1 MLALLPFL
9 GRNQVV
15 QLLVGLLDIL
25 LLEITLD
32 GCHFAVKSCEHTL
45 AIGLIKPLRKLYVR
59 LIVKQLVYLELRE
72 FAAKA
77 QWSLDGNIIESEIVI
92 VKYLRLH
99 LVILGSFLL
108 LESHVGFEYLLAM

>member
-15 QLLVGLLDIL
+15 QLLVSLLDAL

-32 GCHFAVKSCEHTL
+32 GCHFVVKPCEHTL
-45 AIGLIKPLRKLYVR
+45 AIGLIKPFRKLYVR

-72 FAAKA
+72 FTAKA

-99 LVILGSFLL
+99 LVILCSFLL